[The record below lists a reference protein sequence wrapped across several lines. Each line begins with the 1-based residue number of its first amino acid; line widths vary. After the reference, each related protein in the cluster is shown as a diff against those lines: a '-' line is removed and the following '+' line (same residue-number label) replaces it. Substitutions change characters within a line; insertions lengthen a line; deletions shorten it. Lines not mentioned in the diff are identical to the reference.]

1 MKIFAR
7 TVLAVLLLISSS
19 LAVTAMA
26 APGPHEHM
34 AHEHGAPAMDHD
46 GADCSAA
53 LCCFA
58 LEPSE
63 VVGPSGC
70 SPSVPKPSAGEL
82 RLPMH
87 TDPQERP
94 PQASWRGTHERAEI
108 AMHIERI

>member
-1 MKIFAR
+1 MNILAR
-7 TVLAVLLLISSS
+7 TILAVLLLISSS

-26 APGPHEHM
+26 ATGPHEHTGY
-34 AHEHGAPAMDHD
+34 EHSAPAMDHD

-63 VVGPSGC
+63 VVEPSGC
-70 SPSVPKPSAGEL
+70 SLSVLKPSIWEL

-94 PQASWRGTHERAEI
+94 PQAG
-108 AMHIERI
+108 